1 MNGMYIH
8 IHIHCATPRDRETRS
23 RASACSA
30 RVIERA
36 PRGGHHH
43 GMITITITITITD
56 PAKHDDRPSPGRR
69 LLPTTAGLRTPTAAT
84 STTYDGRPGRLSSTQ
99 PHSDPLSFHRRHS
112 HEHQLPPYPQHEA
125 CPARRPPGTAVER
138 GEMLLGR
145 ERPRAV
151 SGAPAGVAP
160 CRCRLVRHSTSGYW
174 RSAPPASAGEPG
186 AAVAGQ

>member
-1 MNGMYIH
+1 MGCIYIYIYTVRLRGTGKRALGH
-8 IHIHCATPRDRETRS
+8 PRVRPGSLRER
-23 RASACSA
+23 
-30 RVIERA
+30 
-36 PRGGHHH
+36 RGGHHH

-56 PAKHDDRPSPGRR
+56 PAKHDGRPSPGRR
-69 LLPTTAGLRTPTAAT
+69 LLPTTADLRTPTAAT

-151 SGAPAGVAP
+151 SAAPAGVAP
-160 CRCRLVRHSTSGYW
+160 CRCPLVRHSTRAYSERW
-174 RSAPPASAGEPG
+174 RARKGGRVCQLLLVSY
-186 AAVAGQ
+186 